1 MVLIEDQK
9 YASKHSES
17 GLSYKLEDG
26 PEALAL
32 YVLTAP
38 FAVIP
43 YNYTLPVPAIAA
55 ESGYKTAAL
64 VKNNKLNNGAIFV
77 LCYSCKYI

>member
-1 MVLIEDQK
+1 MKPGIFTEDQK

-26 PEALAL
+26 SEALAL

-38 FAVIP
+38 FAVIL
-43 YNYTLPVPAIAA
+43 YNYTLPAPAIAA
-55 ESGYKTAAL
+55 ESGYKM
-64 VKNNKLNNGAIFV
+64 
-77 LCYSCKYI
+77 C